1 MMDAGRV
8 IGMRGSDADSGIAD
22 NPGATLLL
30 NPRAF
35 TGTYPVEA
43 LQPEFK
49 GRRIGDAES

>member
-1 MMDAGRV
+1 MDAGRV